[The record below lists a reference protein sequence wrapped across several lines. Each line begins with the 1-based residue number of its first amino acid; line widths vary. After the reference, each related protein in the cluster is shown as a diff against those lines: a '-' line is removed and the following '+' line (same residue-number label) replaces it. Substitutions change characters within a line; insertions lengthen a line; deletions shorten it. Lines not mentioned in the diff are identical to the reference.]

1 MPPPPWST
9 ASEPDSPATAEKRRQ
24 LEAHEWVLSKVY
36 DDAGHEQAGWRMSG
50 MDGGPAMRMGF
61 YRHGN
66 VTARVCNFISL
77 DYALAGNDGMQ
88 MVGRMQTMAACSVQG
103 LMDLEARV
111 GRQLPQVRRYA
122 LTTGADAVPRLE
134 LRFADGSRW
143 ELEGRAKPPRP

>member
-1 MPPPPWST
+1 M
-9 ASEPDSPATAEKRRQ
+9 ASASGPDSPPATAEVRGR

-36 DDAGHEQAGWRMSG
+36 DDAGHEQAGWRMAG

-66 VTARVCNFISL
+66 VTAMVCNFISL
-77 DYALAGNDGMQ
+77 DYALAGNDGMR

-122 LTTGADAVPRLE
+122 LATGVDAGPRLE

-143 ELEGRAKPPRP
+143 ELEGRDKPLRP